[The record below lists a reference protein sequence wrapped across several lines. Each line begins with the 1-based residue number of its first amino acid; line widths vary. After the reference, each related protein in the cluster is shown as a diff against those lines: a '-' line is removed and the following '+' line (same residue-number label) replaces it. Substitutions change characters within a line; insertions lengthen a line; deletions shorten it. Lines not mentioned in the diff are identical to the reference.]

1 MQFFNISSTEQR
13 RKTFDRTIKDLH
25 LQNNYKHKR
34 SCRYR
39 FFVTTTL
46 LIVLLATVV
55 FGIRSIL
62 VADETR
68 STTKSRFNNSHQL
81 HNNNSMEGGGGGLDG
96 SSSSNK
102 TSTMSTKQTAKLN
115 TITVAAATTTTSTPE
130 PSIRYELV
138 EDRHEHQQ
146 NVIRYVAVMEEEA
159 GKNNK
164 DKKKKVSFAEW
175 IQHMT
180 GPYSSDY
187 ATNLTAILRQHQNED
202 STSNA
207 ASNKFEA
214 YRFETVPVSSKTV
227 SVTPFEFVLVKDN
240 YLARFATTPDPKPF
254 AEYLSPSSCKTNYYN
269 DNQHQ
274 QQQSAAAAG
283 CVFQNLGGD
292 AILIAPTDWK
302 ESPSS
307 SSSSCYGHLA
317 NFVRGAS
324 DEQNVQLWQI
334 VAETLS
340 DRLLGSSSSSSAT
353 TMTAASSEPVWFS
366 TAGTGVAWLHFRL
379 DSRPKYYLYQPFTF
393 FPSNK
398 I

>member
-1 MQFFNISSTEQR
+1 M
-13 RKTFDRTIKDLH
+13 
-25 LQNNYKHKR
+25 
-34 SCRYR
+34 
-39 FFVTTTL
+39 
-46 LIVLLATVV
+46 
-55 FGIRSIL
+55 
-62 VADETR
+62 ADETR

-81 HNNNSMEGGGGGLDG
+81 HNNNSMEGGGGMDG
-96 SSSSNK
+96 SSSNNK

-227 SVTPFEFVLVKDN
+227 SVTPFEFVLVRDN

-340 DRLLGSSSSSSAT
+340 DRLLGSSPPSSAT

-393 FPSNK
+393 FPSNE